1 MFELKNFN
9 AIKIGLASPET
20 ILSWSRGE
28 ITKPETINY
37 RTGKPEPDGLFCE
50 KVFGPSK
57 DGECHCGRIK
67 KAKYKGVVCP
77 NCGVEATDSKVTR
90 ERMGHIALATP
101 VAHIWYY
108 KGTTSRISIVADKS
122 SKDIENL
129 LYFRKCLVVEPGE
142 NILIKSEDS
151 NEAPK
156 ALKKYQMID
165 PQEASRLLDEHEGEN
180 FKVFYGAEAVKLLL
194 AEINLEEESKKIKEE
209 LNALISN
216 NDKDKELSNNAKCN
230 KLIKRLDL
238 LESFIR
244 SNSRPEWMILDV
256 VPIIPP
262 GMRPLIELDGGKRAS
277 SDLNELYKKV
287 IIINNRL
294 KQTIEKDSPEIMI
307 ISQKRELQEAVDALL
322 DNDRKSKPI
331 TGNKT
336 NKVLKSLTSY
346 LKGKQGRF
354 RQNLLGKRVD
364 YSGRSVIVVGPELKM
379 YECGLPKEMA
389 KELFKPFI
397 RAELMRQGIANG
409 RQDAKNMVE
418 LGRPEVYDVLEE
430 VIKDHPVLL
439 NRAPTLHRL
448 GIQAF
453 QPVLVE
459 GNAIKLHPLVC
470 TAFNAD
476 FDGDQMAVHVPL
488 SLEAQAEA
496 KYLMLATNNILKLS
510 DGSSVVSPT
519 QDMLLGSY
527 YMTLVRDLDKD
538 PKKKRRFVSKDEA
551 IMAFNLKQIRL
562 QEPIFVRVQEEID
575 GKLYKDTLDTTV
587 GRIIFN
593 SYIPQDLGYI
603 DRTKDENKLK
613 LEINEKAV
621 DKKLLSDIILRC
633 YKTKGA
639 AETAKMLDLIKE
651 NGYKYSTLVALT
663 ANIYDMEIPEEK
675 KKIVDEAN
683 EKTLILEEKYMQG
696 LVTQDGR
703 KTQTEKVWEEAKNKC
718 IEAVKDHKD
727 QYNDIWM
734 MADSGARGSIQQIAQ
749 IVAMKGLIVSTS
761 GTIELPIKSS
771 FIEGL
776 SVLEYFIA
784 SHSSRKTLSD
794 TALKTADS
802 GYLTRKLVDVSHDV
816 IIKEYDCQDNKGQK
830 VSKIVE
836 VTKTDNAELTN
847 VVISL
852 ADRIKGRFTVNA
864 ILNPK
869 NGEIIV
875 PADTM
880 ISNEKAEEIEKAGIE
895 EVTIRTVFSCISKDA
910 PCAKCYGRNMAGS
923 NIVDIGDAVGVI
935 AAQSIGE
942 PGTQLTMRTF
952 HSGGV
957 ASSEDITQ
965 GLPRVNE
972 LFDKRT
978 PKVKAVLSEHN
989 GTISYKKYGEDK
1001 SVYVVTESGDK
1012 YKYDPKNLKV
1022 IVSDGEKV
1030 NRGDA
1035 LTIGSKDLDE
1045 LLRLQLT
1052 QGVQAYIMKEVLKIY
1067 KTAGVPVNPKHIEII
1082 INQMLKRVKIQD
1094 QGDSENLLLGEIVDT
1109 TKFREEQ
1116 ERLIALGKKV
1126 PAAKKIVQGITKSAL
1141 SSESFLSAASFQE
1154 TPRILTEAAIKGK
1167 TDYLKGLKE
1176 NVILGKLIPAGTGL
1190 EEYQDVAIKYSNS
1203 ENNSKVDVDE
1213 ALVES
1218 IENNTTLLLD
1228 EENEEVVDQ
1237 EDIFG
1242 FSEIDQDYE

>member
-1 MFELKNFN
+1 MFELKNFH

-108 KGTTSRISIVADKS
+108 KGTTSRISIVADRS

-129 LYFRKCLVVEPGE
+129 LYFRKCLVIEPGE
-142 NILIKSEDS
+142 NILVKGEDP
-151 NEAPK
+151 NEPAKP
-156 ALKKYQMID
+156 LKKYQMID

-180 FKVFYGAEAVKLLL
+180 FKVLYGAEAVKHLLK
-194 AEINLEEESKKIKEE
+194 EINLEEESEKIKEE
-209 LNALISN
+209 LKALMSDN
-216 NDKDKELSNNAKCN
+216 EKNKELTNSTKCN

-238 LESFIR
+238 LESFLK

-294 KQTIEKDSPEIMI
+294 KQTIDKDSPEIMI

-397 RAELMRQGIANG
+397 RAELMKKGIANG
-409 RQDAKNMVE
+409 RQDAKTMVE
-418 LGRPEVYDVLEE
+418 LGRPEVYDALEE

-538 PKKKRRFVSKDEA
+538 PKKRRRFVSKDEA
-551 IMAFNLKQIRL
+551 MLAFNLKQIKL
-562 QEPIFVRVQEEID
+562 QEPIYVRVQQEID
-575 GKLYKDTLDTTV
+575 GKMYKDTLETTV

-593 SYIPQDLGYI
+593 SYIPQDLGYV
-603 DRTKDENKLK
+603 DRSKEENKLK

-633 YKTKGA
+633 YKSKGA

-675 KKIVDEAN
+675 KNIVEKAN
-683 EKTLILEEKYMQG
+683 EKTLFLEEQYMQG
-696 LVTQDGR
+696 LVTHEGR
-703 KTQTEKVWEEAKNKC
+703 KIQTEKVWEEAKEEC
-718 IEAVKDHKD
+718 INAVKKHKD
-727 QYNDIWM
+727 PYNDIWM

-771 FIEGL
+771 FREGL

-816 IIKEYDCQDNKGQK
+816 IIKEHDCQDTKGQE
-830 VSKIVE
+830 VSKIIE
-836 VTKTDNAELTN
+836 TIKTDKATITN
-847 VVISL
+847 VIISL
-852 ADRIKGRFTVNA
+852 ADRIKGRYTIDDIVNPQT
-864 ILNPK
+864 N
-869 NGEIIV
+869 EIIV
-875 PADTM
+875 PANSM
-880 ISNEKAEEIEKAGIE
+880 ISNEAAEEIEKAGIE
-895 EVTIRTVFSCISKDA
+895 KVKIRTIFSCKSKDA

-923 NIVDIGDAVGVI
+923 NLVDIGDAVGVI

-978 PKVKAVLSEHN
+978 PKVKAILTEYN
-989 GTISYKKYGEDK
+989 GTVSYDKYSEDK
-1001 SVYVVTESGDK
+1001 AVYIITKDGEK

-1022 IVSDGEKV
+1022 IVSDGEEVVK
-1030 NRGDA
+1030 GDA

-1045 LLRLQLT
+1045 LLKLQLAA
-1052 QGVQAYIMKEVLKIY
+1052 GVQDYIMKEVLKIY

-1082 INQMLKRVKIQD
+1082 INQMLKRAQVQD
-1094 QGDSENLLLGEIVDT
+1094 QGESENLLLGEIVDI
-1109 TKFREEQ
+1109 TKAREEQ
-1116 ERLIALGKKV
+1116 ERLIAEGKKV
-1126 PAAKKIVQGITKSAL
+1126 PAIKRIVQGITKSAL

-1167 TDYLKGLKE
+1167 VDYLKGLKE

-1190 EEYQDVAIKYSNS
+1190 DEYQDIDIKYSGYEQSQLLDAN
-1203 ENNSKVDVDE
+1203 DVLAKSVINQTE
-1213 ALVES
+1213 Y
-1218 IENNTTLLLD
+1218 LD
-1228 EENEEVVDQ
+1228 EEDIEESFDNEDLFDFSV
-1237 EDIFG
+1237 EDNN
-1242 FSEIDQDYE
+1242 D